1 MKNTGLD
8 SHNVEPL
15 AFRGGLTLLG
25 AFIAFMAI
33 FLAGWT
39 AYVTPTLQQVFG
51 LSSTDPWRVV
61 LNVFPGAIML
71 GVGYGVLRLE
81 GIRARG
87 VGFSWPHARSGT
99 VWFAGI
105 IIVLNVLLLLV
116 AVVTGGQLSW
126 SYSDLTPILI
136 IVYALINW
144 VFVGIAEEL
153 VARAYLQTKLIALLG
168 GGQSRFRK
176 ALAIVVAAVLFA
188 LWHVPQRLLIGG
200 LDVSQLPLNLLL
212 LLVAGLVFGVL
223 YETTRNVIFVGL
235 LHGAYNFAPIVAN
248 VRYASEGSADI
259 QFLLLLAV
267 AGPVAIGVWGY
278 YRWAHDHRTSDFR
291 PPVAG

>member
-1 MKNTGLD
+1 MNNAGPD
-8 SHNVEPL
+8 SHDLEPL
-15 AFRGGLTLLG
+15 TFRAGLPLLG
-25 AFIAFMAI
+25 VFIAFMTV
-33 FLAGWT
+33 FFAGWT
-39 AYVTPTLQQVFG
+39 VYVTPTLQHVFG

-61 LNVFPGAIML
+61 LNVVPGVIILSA
-71 GVGYGVLRLE
+71 GYGALCLE
-81 GIRARG
+81 GIRSRD
-87 VGFSWPHARSGT
+87 VGLSWPHARSGT
-99 VWFAGI
+99 VWFIGI

-126 SYSDLTPILI
+126 SYTDLTPVLI

-144 VFVGIAEEL
+144 IFVGIAEEL
-153 VARAYLQTKLIALLG
+153 VARAYLQNKLIAVG
-168 GGQSRFRK
+168 GGGRGRFRK

-188 LWHVPQRLLIGG
+188 LWHVPQRFLVAG
-200 LDVSQLPLNLLL
+200 LDVPQLPLNLLL
-212 LLVAGLVFGVL
+212 LLVAGLVFGIL
-223 YETTRNVIFVGL
+223 YETTRNVVLVGL

-248 VRYASEGSADI
+248 VRYATEGSPGI

-267 AGPVAIGVWGY
+267 AGPVIIGVWGY